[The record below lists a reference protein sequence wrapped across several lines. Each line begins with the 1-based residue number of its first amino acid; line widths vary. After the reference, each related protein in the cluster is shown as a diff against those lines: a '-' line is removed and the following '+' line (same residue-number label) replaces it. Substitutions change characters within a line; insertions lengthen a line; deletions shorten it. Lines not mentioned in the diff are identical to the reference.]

1 MEWTWFW
8 GCLDESQTRSKVIHM
23 EYSEHIRLTPV
34 PRNRGTESSPIHAVW
49 NTSGRRVV
57 TGVWRRGEKKIRVW
71 GGEDDKR
78 ASQSRGS
85 VAGELYAGE
94 GIAPTS
100 RSSREQAWG
109 GPWRRLGRATEGRRW
124 AKEQR
129 MWRLLSHRLSS
140 QLEARRY
147 AEKMRCGKKK
157 LTRI

>member
-1 MEWTWFW
+1 
-8 GCLDESQTRSKVIHM
+8 
-23 EYSEHIRLTPV
+23 
-34 PRNRGTESSPIHAVW
+34 
-49 NTSGRRVV
+49 
-57 TGVWRRGEKKIRVW
+57 
-71 GGEDDKR
+71 
-78 ASQSRGS
+78 

-109 GPWRRLGRATEGRRW
+109 GPWRRLGRAAEGRRW

-147 AEKMRCGKKK
+147 VEKMRCGQKKFTRIQFDRKKK
-157 LTRI
+157 LLKTMAGRVHVLLD